1 MVYRSL
7 IALQAA
13 AVAVSL
19 LSIPATAQTAKSADA
34 AKAVKARAVP
44 RTSDGPPDFT
54 GVWSNVTITPMERPR
69 DLAGKEFFTPQ
80 EAIQY
85 QQNLVTN
92 RNRDKR
98 DNRGTNS
105 DVANAYNDFWWDS
118 GTKVVKTLRTSLV
131 VDPPDGRVP
140 ALTPQR
146 QQQLAADAEAKRK
159 RCAVEVC
166 EPENGGIMGP
176 AAGPEDRPLMERC
189 LQFAGG
195 PPMMPGA
202 YNNNFQFVQSNGFLA
217 IDIEMVHDVRRIPLD
232 GSPHVPANVRQWH
245 GDARGHWDGDT
256 LVVETTNFT
265 DKTRFHGSDENL
277 RLTERFSYLDPDT
290 VLYRYTVDDPTAF
303 TKPWTVEMPM
313 LRLNEYLYEYACNE
327 GNHGMEGILSAA
339 RAEERQRAEK
349 GK

>member
-1 MVYRSL
+1 MTHRILS
-7 IALQAA
+7 AL
-13 AVAVSL
+13 VAIL
-19 LSIPATAQTAKSADA
+19 LVAGTSSAQTTKPSDS
-34 AKAVKARAVP
+34 ARAVKGKAAP
-44 RTSDGPPDFT
+44 RTADGHPDFT
-54 GVWSNVTITPMERPR
+54 GVWTNITITPLERPR
-69 DLAGKEFFTPQ
+69 DLAGKEFFTAQ

-98 DNRGTNS
+98 DNRGTDR

-131 VDPPDGRVP
+131 VDPPDGHVP
-140 ALTPQR
+140 ALTPER
-146 QQQLAADAEAKRK
+146 QKQLAADADAKRK

-166 EPENGGIMGP
+166 EPENSGQPGP

-189 LQFAGG
+189 LQFGGG

-202 YNNNFQFVQSNGFLA
+202 YNNNYQFVQGPGFLA
-217 IDIEMVHDVRRIPLD
+217 IDMEMAHDVRRVAID
-232 GSPHVPANVRQWH
+232 GSPHPPANIRQWH
-245 GDARGHWDGDT
+245 GDARGHWEGDS

-265 DKTRFHGSDENL
+265 DQTRFRGSDQNL
-277 RLTERFSYLDPDT
+277 RLTERFTYSDPDT
-290 VLYRYTVDDPTAF
+290 ILYRYTVDDPTAF

-313 LRLNEYLYEYACNE
+313 SRLNEFLYEYACNE

-339 RAEERQRAEK
+339 RAEEKQRAEK